1 VAVGALLIGNM
12 FLHKPISNVCDA
24 LYARIGRTP
33 YERLM
38 LVVIATGSIVG
49 ALALVRGGWP
59 RLRRRRALSCLL
71 ALAVVTVLVQRWM
84 LVSNVELIHLPQFGL
99 FAALLL
105 AAGLGPVAA
114 WVGATAAGVIDETYQ
129 YLVIYAHVPGVY
141 FDYNDVVLNAIGA
154 AWIVVLV
161 AAAGVGDAVM
171 DRGRWQRLLLA
182 GLLVGLGVALWL
194 APPHI
199 VAVDGF
205 PYWRPA
211 LSRAATGLD
220 YHVMPASE
228 GLATLGLLWVLV
240 RIATRASGEAA
251 ARPSA
256 PVALMVAL
264 CLGGCAPSPRPA
276 TAPPALPAPG
286 AWPGAARSDGV
297 PRPEDQPFIVTFWC
311 GPPLAEFSDQRAA
324 EIAAAG
330 FTVVGAPCEGAI
342 TPALNR
348 RALDVAARHGLRM
361 WISERRVAEAVDDAP
376 NPQPQ
381 LAAAVADYRDH
392 PALDG
397 YFLFDEPTAAQFDD
411 LAKQVA
417 ALRAADPGHLPYI
430 NLPPDFSPPDALGS
444 ASYGEYLAQFVATVQ
459 PPLLSFD
466 YYPFKTDRDRATFFD
481 NLGLVRATA
490 RAHDLPFLLIVQAM
504 PHGPYRDPTAAEIAW
519 QVNHALAFGARGISY
534 FAYWTPVHVT
544 GADRWRFRHG
554 LVEGG
559 QPTEH
564 LGQVA
569 QINRDA
575 RAWAH
580 QLQGFTSI
588 AVADSGGHFGTPLPI
603 APIAAIDGGS
613 ATAGFF
619 VRDGMMAVLL
629 VNQDYSNAQ
638 RVVLR
643 LQPGAP
649 LPQTFDPA
657 AGRWQS
663 LAERG
668 ILLPPG
674 GARLLRWT

>member
-1 VAVGALLIGNM
+1 MPIASHLPRRRWPWVAVAALLIGNM

-71 ALAVVTVLVQRWM
+71 ALALATVLVQRWM

-240 RIATRASGEAA
+240 RIASRASGEAA

-286 AWPGAARSDGV
+286 AWPGARSM
-297 PRPEDQPFIVTFWC
+297 R
-311 GPPLAEFSDQRAA
+311 
-324 EIAAAG
+324 
-330 FTVVGAPCEGAI
+330 
-342 TPALNR
+342 
-348 RALDVAARHGLRM
+348 
-361 WISERRVAEAVDDAP
+361 
-376 NPQPQ
+376 
-381 LAAAVADYRDH
+381 
-392 PALDG
+392 
-397 YFLFDEPTAAQFDD
+397 
-411 LAKQVA
+411 
-417 ALRAADPGHLPYI
+417 
-430 NLPPDFSPPDALGS
+430 
-444 ASYGEYLAQFVATVQ
+444 
-459 PPLLSFD
+459 
-466 YYPFKTDRDRATFFD
+466 
-481 NLGLVRATA
+481 
-490 RAHDLPFLLIVQAM
+490 
-504 PHGPYRDPTAAEIAW
+504 
-519 QVNHALAFGARGISY
+519 
-534 FAYWTPVHVT
+534 
-544 GADRWRFRHG
+544 
-554 LVEGG
+554 
-559 QPTEH
+559 
-564 LGQVA
+564 
-569 QINRDA
+569 
-575 RAWAH
+575 
-580 QLQGFTSI
+580 
-588 AVADSGGHFGTPLPI
+588 
-603 APIAAIDGGS
+603 
-613 ATAGFF
+613 
-619 VRDGMMAVLL
+619 
-629 VNQDYSNAQ
+629 
-638 RVVLR
+638 
-643 LQPGAP
+643 
-649 LPQTFDPA
+649 
-657 AGRWQS
+657 
-663 LAERG
+663 
-668 ILLPPG
+668 
-674 GARLLRWT
+674 